1 MTDPGQDL
9 DALARRLGETCL
21 RHKCR
26 VATAESCT
34 GGGLAEAITR
44 IPGSSQWF
52 ERGFVTYSNASKV
65 ELLGVDP
72 ETIRTEGAVSEATV
86 KQMALGALARS
97 QADIGIAITGVAGPD
112 GGTPE
117 KPVGFVWFAL
127 ALRQGIESWPRRFE
141 GDRDAVRRQS
151 VAEALSAILRKLGW
165 APP

>member
-1 MTDPGQDL
+1 MDAEEDL

-21 RHKCR
+21 RHRCR
-26 VATAESCT
+26 VVTAESCT

-72 ETIRTEGAVSEATV
+72 ETIRLEGAVSERTV
-86 KQMALGALARS
+86 KEMALGALARS
-97 QADIGIAITGVAGPD
+97 DADIGVAITGVAGPD

-117 KPVGFVWFAL
+117 KPVGFVWFAV
-127 ALRQGIESWPRRFE
+127 AFRQGVECWPCRFN

-151 VAEALSAILRKLGW
+151 VAEALSAILKKLD
-165 APP
+165 